1 MKNKKCKHCQ
11 EEIAKNAKVCPK
23 CGGRF
28 GLPAFAKVII
38 IIVIIFGCVI
48 GCVKSCS
55 DSVDKTINDTVNSYK
70 DVNGKTSFK
79 INETFQNSYEKIT
92 MTEINTNVKDYSEYL
107 GPKDGYKVI
116 AVKFEVENINEEK
129 DELYV
134 SSLNFNAYADGVA
147 ADSYAW
153 GEDKY
158 NDLSATIGKGKKT
171 VGYVLYEV
179 PENASKITIEYNAD
193 FWTDGTN
200 IEFIV
205 Q

>member
-1 MKNKKCKHCQ
+1 MKAKKCKHCQ
-11 EEIAKNAKVCPK
+11 EEIAKNAKICPK

-28 GLPAFAKVII
+28 GLPAFAKIII
-38 IIVIIFGCVI
+38 IIVIIFACVI
-48 GCVKSCS
+48 GCVKGCS
-55 DSVDKTINDTVNSYK
+55 DSVDEVAKSYK

-92 MTEINTNVKDYSEYL
+92 MTEVNTNVKEYSEYF
-107 GPKDGYKVI
+107 GPKDGYKII
-116 AVKFEVENINEEK
+116 AAKFEVENINNEQ

-134 SSLNFNAYADGVA
+134 SSLSFNAYADGVA
-147 ADSYAW
+147 VDSYFY
-153 GEDKY
+153 GDDTY

-179 PENASKITIEYNAD
+179 PKNASEIIIEYCAD
-193 FWTDGTN
+193 FWTDGNN
-200 IEFIV
+200 IEFVV